1 MEHRRVLM
9 GKGILNWPT
18 KERVGDRYGLVGLW
32 SVAALSFKDLLSF
45 DIEPLEGIKGKLVV
59 KVIEARESQHIGDL
73 YHGFYPTTPDVGEE
87 IILGEGSV
95 FYEDGFVG
103 LAPDDGR
110 RTFWLEPKKLYRAH
124 QQLVELYFEKLE
136 D

>member
-18 KERVGDRYGLVGLW
+18 GERIFDRYGLVGLW
-32 SVAALSFKDLLSF
+32 SETALSIKDLLSF
-45 DIEPLEGIKGKLVV
+45 DIEPVEGIKGKLVV
-59 KVIEARESQHIGDL
+59 KVIEPRRSQHIGDFF
-73 YHGFYPTTPDVGEE
+73 HGFSPTTPDVGEE

-95 FYEDGFVG
+95 FYENGFVG
-103 LAPDDGR
+103 LEPDEGR
-110 RTFWLEPKKLYRAH
+110 RTFWLKPKKLYRAH